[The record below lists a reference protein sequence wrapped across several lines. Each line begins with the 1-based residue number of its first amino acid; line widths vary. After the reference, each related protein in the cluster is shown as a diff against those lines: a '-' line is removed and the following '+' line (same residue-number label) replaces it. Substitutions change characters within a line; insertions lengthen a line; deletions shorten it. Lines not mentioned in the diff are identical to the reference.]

1 MAQKKSQN
9 PLNNYTDSAVI
20 PEQSINGIT
29 INKRYAFTGTI
40 DAISNQKSKKTQ
52 SKTKTVYS
60 SPQSTQT
67 TPAQPETLANASP
80 PSAYWSSSKDSIG
93 SKTVT
98 GIQVSLTVPS
108 SSGLP
113 NNSQTQQ
120 TVFFNYISFEIQ
132 DVPANW
138 SIYFQDPLSGT
149 MFQLS
154 DIYGNPVGGST
165 SGQNPGTFNLIEIY
179 SQTVSTS
186 LIELR
191 FDRDIPFVPNA
202 NKPEIEPYAFTIG
215 NLDISLLAENDY
227 FQIPDNAVLAT
238 KTPQG
243 TTEQYIKVQ
252 RDSSQIQSVSNNRT
266 DELQPYY
273 WKSEPQAVGDAVVN
287 LYTDLGTQNTFDT
300 LYLDPLY
307 SGVRFNIYSS
317 NDSSVSQDFWCSR
330 NQTSLTQAD
339 VNNPITFLESGE
351 QLWGPFGNTR
361 TGANFTGK
369 LAPNAGLIAPGN
381 LQIDGTQSWSMG
393 IKFTPAA
400 NILAPGSK
408 LIQNQELISPSG
420 KYYLKLTSAGVLGIY
435 KNSNS
440 TNTPNVT
447 IATGSAGSYL
457 SMQSDGKLILY
468 SANGIIIWEATLTGS
483 TTSGS
488 YLSLLDNGTFVVY
501 SPSGSALYTSS
512 AASGGSVSNY
522 GGTLF
527 SQVISGTSTETV
539 KLSYLINANSNP
551 SLNTITINGIV
562 NGQNISQTF
571 KQISMPNTGWTT
583 APYTVVV
590 GYDNTDPFNPY
601 AYMYMD
607 THGSNNSTII
617 AVSPGT
623 PSSGLVQYTTSSPH
637 GLLANQRIII
647 SGITGGNGTG
657 GLSYSGDFIIQSI
670 INSTTFTVS
679 NNINNLSTTVNQ
691 TGASGASTTISVV
704 STTGAPTYSGFPSGT
719 TPNTPAGYI
728 SVPASGGTLIFSYTG
743 TTNNSFTG
751 CVLSSGNASWTI
763 NNGATITLLPQIA
776 STATVTPSLYVS
788 SYFTPNASTPFV
800 YDGASGANMGV
811 SMGYPGVITIGN
823 DANGGDPANA
833 IAQDFFIKQTS
844 MSNSVFNTY
853 ISQSRAFIDS
863 YGPKNTPN
871 GTPNIFRGDYK
882 ALLLARM
889 NNANVYS
896 GPSAEYYEAKSW
908 TPIKI
913 GLQLRKNTYS
923 FTPTNTR
930 YIKLE
935 FTNLQP
941 KPYVLNTPIIRNTK
955 LFPQNIID
963 YAQNNSMSYN
973 LTPNNYQAQ
982 GTNGVPSTI
991 PFNNSPI
998 VIPTAVGNAY
1008 TQILNPPTQGE
1019 LNASQT
1025 GSGTQTILN
1034 APSAIVDITSQ
1045 SQSIIS
1051 QDPTV
1056 NTTVTPHFPVVGT
1069 HTYRNLPIEQTWQQ
1083 AYFVGL
1089 KAMQFYQHSQ
1099 TTTDDTEYYYD
1110 NCTSLP
1116 GATGNIANPSIFDY
1130 TQLSTTINGTGMSGS
1145 STTLTVVSTSGF
1157 PSSGAIDVV
1166 TSSGNLTFTY
1176 TNTTTTQFT
1185 GCNLGVGNSSWTISS
1200 GASVKSSNINCNF
1213 TTPFTIYEIDSATP
1227 STGSVTYKTNG
1238 VNGFQI
1244 GQFVTVSGVQTPTS
1258 STTNYNGTFIITQVS
1273 TTGTTSSSF
1282 TVNSNCVDTPQLV
1295 DSNNNY
1301 IANAD
1306 IMTGYQSTT
1315 SGQVL
1320 YTLPLTSFS
1329 TVNSFQ
1335 LSAITS
1341 DWKSL
1346 LPTPITLMSTDTI
1359 GHFNFE
1365 NIQTPVPVSQ
1375 TSFQLRSG
1383 IWQINSTNGT
1393 IPSGG
1398 ASGNMMS
1405 ANVSG
1410 MSNSDMVI
1418 PYVNPYGMS
1427 TPICSLPSSVVD
1439 QVGMRVSAA
1448 ARVYLPLTCDGTYT
1462 INLYAYFNDGTKQ
1475 LVASN
1480 SQILTCFSWHDLQV
1494 AWSIPAYSNNLFITG
1509 LQSEILQTD
1518 TYVSEIMYITM
1529 LSAFYHPISWSWTN
1543 DQINFQQITTTVN
1556 NQDGYVT
1563 VNNPNAN
1570 NLNNNLN
1577 SFRVRMKAHEAGAYL
1592 NSILINPE
1600 YTFDPYTPSASIDYF
1615 PHPTN
1620 NENFNAVAAQDQPM
1634 FTLSSDFF
1642 PQPFSL
1648 NQISLITNPL
1658 K

>member
-1 MAQKKSQN
+1 MAKKNSQN
-9 PLNNYTDSAVI
+9 PLNNYTDSATI
-20 PEQSINGIT
+20 PEQSINGIV
-29 INKRYAFTGTI
+29 INKRYAFTGAI
-40 DAISNQKSKKTQ
+40 DAISNQKSNKKQ

-67 TPAQPETLANASP
+67 TPAQPKTLVNASS

-98 GIQVSLTVPS
+98 GIQISLTVPNS
-108 SSGLP
+108 SSSP
-113 NNSQTQQ
+113 SNSQTQQ

-154 DIYGNPVGGST
+154 DFYGNPVGGST

-191 FDRDIPFVPNA
+191 FDRDIPFVPNS
-202 NKPEIEPYAFTIG
+202 NKPKINPYAFTIG

-273 WKSEPQAVGDAVVN
+273 WRSEPQAVGDAVVN

-307 SGVRFNIYSS
+307 SGVRFNVYSS
-317 NDSSVSQDFWCSR
+317 NDNSVSQDFWCSR

-339 VNNPITFLESGE
+339 MNNPISFLESGE

-361 TGANFTGK
+361 TGAIFTGS
-369 LAPNAGLIAPGN
+369 LANNAGLIAPGN
-381 LQIDGTQSWSMG
+381 IQIDGTQSWSMG

-400 NILAPGSK
+400 NILASGSK

-420 KYYLKLTSAGVLGIY
+420 KYSLKLTNAGVLGIY
-435 KNSNS
+435 KNSSS
-440 TNTPNVT
+440 TSILNVT

-468 SANGIIIWEATLTGS
+468 NANGIVVWKATSGS
-483 TTSGS
+483 AISGS
-488 YLSLLDNGTFVVY
+488 YLSLNDNGTFVVY
-501 SPSGSALYTSS
+501 SPTGSTLYTSS

-527 SQVISGTSTETV
+527 SQVVSGTSTETV
-539 KLSYLINANSNP
+539 KLSYLITANNNS

-562 NGQNISQTF
+562 NGQSQNLSQTF

-607 THGSNNSTII
+607 THGSNNSTITAI
-617 AVSPGT
+617 SPGT
-623 PSSGLVQYTTSSPH
+623 PSSGFVQYTTSSPH
-637 GLLANQRIII
+637 GFSIGQRIII

-657 GLSYSGDFIIQSI
+657 GSSYSGDFTIYSI
-670 INSTTFTVS
+670 PTTTTFTVS

-691 TGASGASTTISVV
+691 TGASGSSTTISVV
-704 STTGAPTYSGFPSGT
+704 STANAPTYSGFTSET
-719 TPNTPAGYI
+719 TPSNPAGYI

-763 NNGATITLLPQIA
+763 NNGATITVLPQIA
-776 STATVTPSLYVS
+776 STASVTPSSYVS

-823 DANGGDPANA
+823 DAQGGNPANA

-844 MSNSVFNTY
+844 ISNSVFNTY
-853 ISQSRAFIDS
+853 VSQSRSFVDS

-896 GPSAEYYEAKSW
+896 GPSSEYYEAKSW
-908 TPIKI
+908 TPIKF
-913 GLQLRKNTYS
+913 GLQLRKSTYS
-923 FTPTNTR
+923 FNSTNAR

-963 YAQNNSMSYN
+963 YAQNNAASYN

-998 VIPTAVGNAY
+998 IIPTAVGSAY

-1045 SQSIIS
+1045 SQSIVS

-1056 NTTVTPHFPVVGT
+1056 NPTKTPYFPIVGT

-1116 GATGNIANPSIFDY
+1116 GATGSIANPSIFDY
-1130 TQLSTTINGTGMSGS
+1130 SQLSTAISGSGMSGS
-1145 STTLTVVSTSGF
+1145 STTLSVAPASIF
-1157 PSSGAIDVV
+1157 PNSGAIDVI
-1166 TSSGNLTFTY
+1166 TSNGTLTFTY
-1176 TNTTTTQFT
+1176 TGSTISSFT
-1185 GCNLGVGNSSWTISS
+1185 GCVLSVGNSSWAISS
-1200 GASVKSSNINCNF
+1200 GDMVKSSNINCNF

-1227 STGSVTYKTNG
+1227 NTGSVTYNTNG
-1238 VNGFQI
+1238 VNGFKI
-1244 GQFVTVSGVQTPTS
+1244 GQFVTVNGVQTPTS
-1258 STTNYNGTFIITQVS
+1258 STTNYNGTFIITSVS

-1282 TVNSNCVDTPQLV
+1282 TVNSNCVDTPKLI

-1306 IMTGYQSTT
+1306 IMNGYQATT

-1346 LPTPITLMSTDTI
+1346 LLSNSHALMSTDNI
-1359 GHFNFE
+1359 GYNNFI
-1365 NIQTPVPVSQ
+1365 NIQDPIPVSQ
-1375 TSFQLRSG
+1375 ASFQLRSG
-1383 IWQINSTNGT
+1383 IWQINPTNGN

-1398 ASGNMMS
+1398 TAGNMMS
-1405 ANVSG
+1405 ANVS
-1410 MSNSDMVI
+1410 NIDMVV

-1427 TPICSLPSSVVD
+1427 TPNCSLPSSVVD
-1439 QVGMRVSAA
+1439 QVGLRVSAA
-1448 ARVYLPLTCDGTYT
+1448 ARIYLPLTCDGTYT
-1462 INLYAYFNDGTKQ
+1462 INLYAYFSDGTKQ

-1480 SQILTCFSWHDLQV
+1480 SQILTCFNWHDLQV
-1494 AWSIPAYSNNLFITG
+1494 AWSIPAYPNNLTVLG
-1509 LQSEILQTD
+1509 LQAEILQTD
-1518 TYVSEIMYITM
+1518 TYVSEVMYITM

-1556 NQDGYVT
+1556 KQDGYVT

-1570 NLNNNLN
+1570 YLNNNLN
-1577 SFRVRMKAHEAGAYL
+1577 SFRVRMKAHETGAYL

-1600 YTFDPYTPSASIDYF
+1600 YSFDPYTPSASIDYF

-1620 NENFNAVAAQDQPM
+1620 NENLNAVAAQDQPM
-1634 FTLSSDFF
+1634 FMLSNDFF
-1642 PQPFSL
+1642 PQSFSL